1 MAGHVLPRMETFP
14 WEGCDEIV
22 DSCLWIDVSFLSGMQ
37 TACGQIVISY
47 SGLPKYEVG
56 AQSND
61 LQLNGPVV
69 GGSFGLGGHFG
80 FNYSQYV
87 SVDSDLSVYNFG
99 GDRLNRVAGLFG
111 ARVGYT
117 SQQSDIYAKLQP
129 GFIHF
134 PSSPELVP
142 PVTRPATHFVFDT
155 GFVMVRYLE
164 NHTYLRFEV
173 GRTFVNCGGGSY
185 TDPVTGQV
193 THWECRA
200 GCR

>member
-1 MAGHVLPRMETFP
+1 MR
-14 WEGCDEIV
+14 WEVAFFGLV
-22 DSCLWIDVSFLSGMQ
+22 CLFFSGRQ
-37 TACGQIVISY
+37 TACGQIAISY

-56 AQSND
+56 AQSNG
-61 LQLNGPVV
+61 LPLNGPVV

-80 FNYSQYV
+80 FNYNQYV

-99 GDRLNRVAGLFG
+99 VDRLNTVAGLLG

-117 SQQSDIYAKLQP
+117 SQQFGIYAKLRP

-155 GFVMVRYLE
+155 RFVMVRYLE

-173 GRTFVNCGGGSY
+173 GRTFVNYGGGSY
-185 TDPVTGQV
+185 TAPVTGQV
-193 THWECRA
+193 THLGVPSGVSVGFGVGAHW
-200 GCR
+200 